1 MPFYRFYLHLVA
13 LISVVAIAFILV
25 HAINPQRPQDGAS
38 SNQPMSLGKYKVGD
52 GNIFYPID
60 TAWMKAQ
67 NLKSVAFYNR
77 AVHDEVKNVTV
88 YRAEVIFTKLDGSV
102 VKDETGLDSIQ
113 CAARSY
119 CAVLFLDEY
128 LLMWDPKNLNLA
140 IVSQTGK
147 LSHNMNN

>member
-1 MPFYRFYLHLVA
+1 MPFHRLYLHLVA
-13 LISVVAIAFILV
+13 LVGVVAIAFTLV
-25 HAINPQRPQDGAS
+25 HAINPQRPQDS
-38 SNQPMSLGKYKVGD
+38 DSLNQPVSLGKYKVGD
-52 GNIFYPID
+52 GNIFFPTD
-60 TAWMKAQ
+60 VAWMKAQ

-77 AVHDEVKNVTV
+77 AVHDEAKNMTV
-88 YRAEVIFTKLDGSV
+88 YRAQVVFTKLDGSIV
-102 VKDETGLDSIQ
+102 NDETGLDSVQ
-113 CAARSY
+113 CAGKSY